1 MKETFE
7 DYLQKLKDRRTEDD
21 YKYTDED
28 FKNRIHYI
36 FDCYEKDLSVYK
48 CLEFMYFAEREIQP
62 EQIWNDEK
70 MEGVK
75 KLIQEQKLIIKII
88 KSDEELGLYE
98 AFKNIPEPNDKLKK
112 AFRDFGKKET
122 LEQIVSKQFQKDFND
137 EVGNVLV
144 QELKKKETKPSAV
157 EWLYKNLLENPIS
170 NQDVE
175 YNEAVLE
182 NAKEMEKRQHD
193 FLPGL
198 IKQFDPKEGEMNGEQ
213 WTAVHF
219 LKWLEL
225 NKFKII
231 K

>member
-7 DYLQKLKDRRTEDD
+7 DYLQRLKDRRTEDN

-28 FKNRIHYI
+28 FKNHIYYI

-70 MEGVK
+70 KE
-75 KLIQEQKLIIKII
+75 
-88 KSDEELGLYE
+88 D
-98 AFKNIPEPNDKLKK
+98 LKEFINK
-112 AFRDFGKKET
+112 H
-122 LEQIVSKQFQKDFND
+122 KQDSRN
-137 EVGNVLV
+137 
-144 QELKKKETKPSAV
+144 
-157 EWLYKNLLENPIS
+157 
-170 NQDVE
+170 
-175 YNEAVLE
+175 
-182 NAKEMEKRQHD
+182 
-193 FLPGL
+193 FLPGF
-198 IKQFDPKEGEMNGEQ
+198 IKQFDPNEGEINGEQ

-225 NKFKII
+225 NKFKIV